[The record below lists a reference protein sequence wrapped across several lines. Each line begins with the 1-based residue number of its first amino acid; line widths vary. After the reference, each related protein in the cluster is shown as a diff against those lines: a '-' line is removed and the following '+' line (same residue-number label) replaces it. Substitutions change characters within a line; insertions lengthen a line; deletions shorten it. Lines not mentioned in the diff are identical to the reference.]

1 VIIVTGGTGF
11 IGNLVHELNRA
22 GGRDIL
28 VVDNLAP
35 APNLGGPKFLNLAGA
50 EFADYLDKKESRA
63 GFKSGDSRMNP
74 AVRFCTWAPVFQ
86 RLRPTGAAQGTHG
99 QCDPSLHPA
108 TEGLSNDPD
117 V

>member
-1 VIIVTGGTGF
+1 MIIVTGGTGF

-63 GFKSGDSRMNP
+63 GFKSGDFENEPSRAILHLGSGISP
-74 AVRFCTWAPVFQ
+74 DIRP
-86 RLRPTGAAQGTHG
+86 RLRHWKM
-99 QCDPSLHPA
+99 
-108 TEGLSNDPD
+108 